1 MKTIFIDTYSL
12 MCEIKT
18 KDVYEDFTKD
28 KEILDFGKYCVQ
40 SKYYD
45 DSDKLVVDKIKDKT
59 GGVAIRELKMIV
71 VRMKKQRV

>member
-1 MKTIFIDTYSL
+1 

-28 KEILDFGKYCVQ
+28 KEILDLGKYCVQ

-45 DSDKLVVDKIKDKT
+45 DSDKLVVDKIKD
-59 GGVAIRELKMIV
+59 MV
-71 VRMKKQRV
+71 VRIKKQMVWIKILLQ